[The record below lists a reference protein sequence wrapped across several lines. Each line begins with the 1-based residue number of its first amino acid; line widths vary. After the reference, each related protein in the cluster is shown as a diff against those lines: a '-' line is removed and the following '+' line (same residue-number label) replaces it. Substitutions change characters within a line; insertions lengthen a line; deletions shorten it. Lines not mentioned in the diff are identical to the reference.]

1 MSDFDED
8 VIAEFRANG
17 GQVGAV
23 GGMSMLLLHH
33 VGAESGVEGVAPVGY
48 VEDRGRYV
56 IAASPVWYDDLK
68 AHPEITIEVG
78 TEAMSARADELEGA
92 ERDRLYAKLAA
103 VRPQF
108 PDSEANSARAT
119 GVIAITPV
127 EVIAQWD
134 AIDGST

>member
-1 MSDFDED
+1 LSDFDED

-17 GQVGAV
+17 GQVGPV
-23 GGMSMLLLHH
+23 EGMPILLLHH
-33 VGAESGVEGVAPVGY
+33 MGAESGVEGVAPVGY

-56 IAASPVWYDDLK
+56 IAASTAWYDDLK

-78 TEAMSARADELEGA
+78 TEAMSARAEELEGA

-103 VRPQF
+103 PRPQF
-108 PDSEANSARAT
+108 PDYEANRV
-119 GVIAITPV
+119 GVIAITPI